1 MRQLITICLACLL
14 AGACSGNRE
23 PGGTGLKE
31 HLAAVEKDP
40 STRYAS
46 RFTIRDMGD
55 FRILRV
61 IDPWQ
66 QSKANTFTYILGDNP
81 DPVPDSLHG
90 YPFIKIPVQRVITM
104 STTHVAMIS
113 QLGRSSTIRG
123 VSGTELIYDQE
134 VRRAVG
140 ANLVRDVG
148 HDMSLNYET
157 IVDIDPDVLFM
168 YGVESSVRNTAA
180 RLQEMGIHVVFCA
193 EYLERHP
200 LGKAEWIRFFAQFY
214 GLGEEARGFF
224 GTIDSAYRELSGRA
238 GEAGA
243 RPRILTGFPWK
254 DTWYMAGGKSYAS
267 RLIADAGGEYLWQE
281 NPSAEAIPLD
291 LESVYA
297 RALTADIWINP
308 GNTRHLEELTA
319 YDDRFGE
326 LPVVATGMVFNN
338 DARLAGSGG
347 GNDYWE
353 SGTVRPD
360 LVLADLIRVF
370 HPDLLPDHTLC
381 YYRKLK

>member
-1 MRQLITICLACLL
+1 MKGHRA
-14 AGACSGNRE
+14 
-23 PGGTGLKE
+23 TG
-31 HLAAVEKDP
+31 EKDP

-46 RFTIRDMGD
+46 RFSIRDMGD

-66 QSKANTFTYILGDNP
+66 QSKANTFTYILGDSP
-81 DPVPDSLHG
+81 DPVPDSLHV
-90 YPFIKIPVQRVITM
+90 YPFIKIPVQRVVTM

-123 VSGTELIYDQE
+123 VSGTGLIYDQE
-134 VRRAVG
+134 VRG
-140 ANLVRDVG
+140 AIEAGLVRDVG
-148 HDMSLNYET
+148 HDMTLNYET
-157 IVDIDPDVLFM
+157 IVDIDPDVLFI

-214 GLGEEARGFF
+214 GLDEQARGFF
-224 GTIDSAYRELSGRA
+224 GTVDSAYRVLSCRA
-238 GEAGA
+238 GKAGKQ
-243 RPRILTGFPWK
+243 PRILTGFPWK
-254 DTWYMAGGKSYAS
+254 DTWYVAGGESYAS
-267 RLIADAGGEYLWQE
+267 RLIADAGGEYLWKE
-281 NPSAEAIPLD
+281 NPSAEAIPLG

-297 RALTADIWINP
+297 RAVTADIWINP
-308 GNTRHLEELTA
+308 GIARQLDELTA
-319 YDDRFGE
+319 YDDRFGG
-326 LPVVATGMVFNN
+326 LPVVETGMVFNN

-360 LVLADLIRVF
+360 LVLADLISVF